1 MGVKTQIQLIKQ
13 GIHLNNRSNRSKSSI
28 NRINGTTISIKTTTN
43 LLTIKLMLIVGGT
56 TTMRIGNL
64 CSKNIQM
71 HLVVANK
78 LANKIENKD
87 KTIIIAIT
95 RALMILIRLK

>member
-1 MGVKTQIQLIKQ
+1 MGLKTQIQLIKQ
-13 GIHLNNRSNRSKSSI
+13 GIHRSNRSKSSI

-56 TTMRIGNL
+56 TTMTIGNL

-87 KTIIIAIT
+87 KIIITIVIVIT